1 MSAWEEKAVS
11 VQGMVNVKILRTK
24 EKEMRSELYVRARK
38 HIAF

>member
-11 VQGMVNVKILRTK
+11 VQGMVNVKILKTK
-24 EKEMRSELYVRARK
+24 EKMRSELYVRARK